1 MFKRVFFLVKKKKKR
16 KILLKNSQSPGDIL
30 MLTAAVR
37 DLKLAHPE
45 IEIGVS
51 VSCQEIWENNPYIT
65 KLNQKDKDVE
75 VFKAEYPLVHD
86 SNDGQYHFIHGF
98 RKHLEELLNLRIPA
112 TKFRGDIHISDVEK
126 SWISQVEEIG
136 VKDQFW
142 IMMAGGKKDFT
153 AKWWS
158 SDYYQRVVDH
168 FKGKITFIQCGESKH
183 WHPPLKNV
191 INFIGK
197 TDLRQFIRLI
207 YHSIGVVCP
216 VTFAMHAAAAVECK
230 HDLKNR
236 PCVVIAGGREPS
248 QWEKYPHHRF
258 LETNGALG
266 CCDNGGCWRSRCHQ
280 VGDGDKKDKKEELCF
295 FPIELEDKISIPKCM
310 HMIKPQDVINAI
322 EMYYNGGILEYGSTI
337 NK

>member
-168 FKGKITFIQCGESKH
+168 FKGKMG
-183 WHPPLKNV
+183 
-191 INFIGK
+191 
-197 TDLRQFIRLI
+197 DFIREL
-207 YHSIGVVCP
+207 Y
-216 VTFAMHAAAAVECK
+216 
-230 HDLKNR
+230 
-236 PCVVIAGGREPS
+236 
-248 QWEKYPHHRF
+248 EKYVIKGRLTVYEGKLWAEGQEF
-258 LETNGALG
+258 INEIKRVLG
-266 CCDNGGCWRSRCHQ
+266 Q
-280 VGDGDKKDKKEELCF
+280 V
-295 FPIELEDKISIPKCM
+295 M
-310 HMIKPQDVINAI
+310 R
-322 EMYYNGGILEYGSTI
+322 
-337 NK
+337 